1 MSGLLAGLFVEFA
14 PPAGAHPLGNF
25 TVNRYARVEVSG
37 PVVRVYY
44 VLDEAEIPTFQ
55 DRDAY
60 QADRNAFVRDRA
72 ATIKRGLH
80 LAVGGAAVALSPA
93 QTLLSLPKGQG
104 GLPTLRLAIRF
115 EGKLPGRIVAGS
127 SLRGSFADVN
137 EPDRIGWREIV
148 VAARND
154 ARVTDSNAPATEVS
168 DELRHYPGDLLQA
181 PLDLRTASFTFSPG
195 AVEAAP
201 ASLTSAT
208 SSVVRAESGFSNLVT
223 RRVTTAWNTPC
234 RGVGS

>member
-1 MSGLLAGLFVEFA
+1 VSGLLAALFVAFA

-60 QADRNAFVRDRA
+60 QADRDAFVRDRA
-72 ATIKRGLH
+72 ATIQRGLH
-80 LAVGGAAVALSPA
+80 LTVGGFTPA

-115 EGKLPGRIVAGS
+115 EEAPGGSRWS
-127 SLRGSFADVN
+127 SLRGRSRMSTN
-137 EPDRIGWREIV
+137 
-148 VAARND
+148 
-154 ARVTDSNAPATEVS
+154 
-168 DELRHYPGDLLQA
+168 
-181 PLDLRTASFTFSPG
+181 
-195 AVEAAP
+195 
-201 ASLTSAT
+201 
-208 SSVVRAESGFSNLVT
+208 
-223 RRVTTAWNTPC
+223 
-234 RGVGS
+234 